1 MATPYSEVYAA
12 FLRRVSDTDLINL
25 SEAELSNVLKSFL
38 KGAIVQFNKCKQ
50 DLSLR
55 DDVLEQ
61 FNIDLTDR
69 EIEILGA
76 LMVVEWLRPIINTSY
91 LLKQTLSTKDFKI
104 YSQANHLDELM
115 KLKREAEE
123 DAERMIMGYLYD
135 NWAEEEVG

>member
-12 FLRRVSDTDLINL
+12 FLRRISDTDLLQL
-25 SEAELSNVLKSFL
+25 SQEELSSVLKSFL
-38 KGAIVQFNKCKQ
+38 KGAITQFSKCKQ

-55 DDVLEQ
+55 DDNLEQ
-61 FNIDLTDR
+61 FDIDLTDR

-76 LMVVEWLRPIINTSY
+76 LMVVEWLRPTINASY

-104 YSQANHLDELM
+104 YSQAHHLDELI
-115 KLKREAEE
+115 KLKKEAEE

-135 NWAEEEVG
+135 NWLEETL

>member
-12 FLRRVSDTDLINL
+12 FLRRISDTDLLQL
-25 SEAELSNVLKSFL
+25 SQEELSSVLKSFL
-38 KGAIVQFNKCKQ
+38 KGAITQFSKCKQ

-55 DDVLEQ
+55 DDNLEQ
-61 FNIDLTDR
+61 FDIDLTDM

-76 LMVVEWLRPIINTSY
+76 LMVVEWLRPTINASY

-104 YSQANHLDELM
+104 YSQANHLDELI
-115 KLKREAEE
+115 KLKKEAEE

-135 NWAEEEVG
+135 NWLEETL

>member
-12 FLRRVSDTDLINL
+12 FLRRISDTDLLQL
-25 SEAELSNVLKSFL
+25 SQEELSSVLKSFL
-38 KGAIVQFNKCKQ
+38 KGAITQFSKCKQ

-55 DDVLEQ
+55 DDNLEQ
-61 FNIDLTDR
+61 FDIDLTDR

-76 LMVVEWLRPIINTSY
+76 LMVVEWLRPTINASY

-104 YSQANHLDELM
+104 YSQANHLDELI
-115 KLKREAEE
+115 KLKKEAEE

-135 NWAEEEVG
+135 NWLEETL

>member
-12 FLRRVSDTDLINL
+12 FLRRISDTDLLQL
-25 SEAELSNVLKSFL
+25 SQEELSSVLKSFL
-38 KGAIVQFNKCKQ
+38 KGAITQFSKCKQ

-55 DDVLEQ
+55 DDNLEQ
-61 FNIDLTDR
+61 FDIDLTDR

-76 LMVVEWLRPIINTSY
+76 LMVVEWLRPTINTSY

-104 YSQANHLDELM
+104 YSQANHLDELI
-115 KLKREAEE
+115 KLKKEAEE

-135 NWAEEEVG
+135 NWLEETL